1 LIISYFEKKFQVKD
15 LKGKIIAVASDHA
28 GYDKKQVILKY
39 LKEKGIA
46 WKDFGSFTSESVDY
60 PDYAHLIGEAID
72 KGEYEIGI
80 TFCGSG
86 QGISIAANKHQNVRS
101 AICWK
106 PEIAAL
112 AKQHNDANI
121 CALPARFVTDDEAIA
136 IVEAYLNA
144 EFEGGRHARRIAKI
158 PIK

>member
-1 LIISYFEKKFQVKD
+1 MKD
-15 LKGKIIAVASDHA
+15 LKGKVIAVSSDHA
-28 GYDKKQVILKY
+28 GFDKKQVILKY
-39 LKEKGIA
+39 FKENGIA
-46 WKDFGSFTSESVDY
+46 YKDFGCFSGESCDY
-60 PDYAHLIGEAID
+60 PDYAHPIAEAIS

-86 QGISIAANKHQNVRS
+86 QGISIAANKHPNVRS
-101 AICWK
+101 GLCWNA
-106 PEIAAL
+106 EIAAL
-112 AKQHNDANI
+112 ARQHNDANI
-121 CALPARFVTDDEAIA
+121 CSIPGRFVTDEEAIA

>member
-1 LIISYFEKKFQVKD
+1 MKK
-15 LKGKIIAVASDHA
+15 LEGKIIALASDHA
-28 GYDKKQVILKY
+28 GFDKKQVIINY
-39 LKEKGIA
+39 FKEKGIQY
-46 WKDFGSFTSESVDY
+46 KDFGCYSAGSCDY
-60 PDYAHLIGEAID
+60 PDFAHAIGNVIE

-86 QGISIAANKHQNVRS
+86 QGISITANKHKNVRS
-101 AICWK
+101 AICWNA
-106 PEIAAL
+106 EIGAL

-121 CALPARFVTDDEAIA
+121 CSIPSRYVTDQEAIA

-158 PIK
+158 PINE